1 MLPNEKSLGK
11 IEGLHKRA
19 LRFLHGRCTSSNEI
33 LLFKAGKV
41 TMSVSRTKIV
51 CDKILKTTYNINP
64 NYE

>member
-1 MLPNEKSLGK
+1 MLPNAKSLGK
-11 IEGLHKRA
+11 IEGLHNRA

-51 CDKILKTTYNINP
+51 CDKKTTDNINP